1 MLRAYAFES
10 SKVWSQSKR
19 FAFALDIHVN
29 ELSLPVLTA
38 VSLQAQEMQLRIL
51 ELERTVTHS
60 HIASPHQESVHD
72 LELQHEFLPTSASQ
86 LSHILLPGTPNEG
99 VGGPWIIGNKR
110 HPELTGRAMRD
121 VAVQVQLS
129 LSQAAT
135 SHAQGHVEVQT
146 DVCEMSDRSSSP
158 LPPPPPIRDED
169 DGKCTL

>member
-1 MLRAYAFES
+1 M
-10 SKVWSQSKR
+10 WSQSKR
-19 FAFALDIHVN
+19 FVFALDIHLN

-51 ELERTVTHS
+51 ELEQTVTHS
-60 HIASPHQESVHD
+60 HIASPHQESMHD

-110 HPELTGRAMRD
+110 HPELTGRAVRD

-129 LSQAAT
+129 PPRAAP
-135 SHAQGHVEVQT
+135 SHSQGHVEVQT
-146 DVCEMSDRSSSP
+146 DVHETSDRSSSP
-158 LPPPPPIRDED
+158 LATPPPIKDED
-169 DGKCTL
+169 DGELNS